1 MPEGDSMQ
9 TTPRSEYED
18 LLLREIKDLS
28 ESEIKKVLKI
38 VHFLKKEILDIKKQE
53 NEDIQQ
59 FWNSFG
65 SWQDERSAKD
75 IISEIYETRKSSS
88 KDIQL

>member
-1 MPEGDSMQ
+1 MQ